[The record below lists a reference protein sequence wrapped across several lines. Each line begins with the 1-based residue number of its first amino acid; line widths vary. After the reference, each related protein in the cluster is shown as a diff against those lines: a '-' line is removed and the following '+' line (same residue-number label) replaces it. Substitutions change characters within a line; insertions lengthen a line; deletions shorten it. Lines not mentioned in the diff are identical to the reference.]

1 MVNTIEELPSAS
13 EIDGGAIRR
22 YIEGDELFAAMLADI
37 RGAHFCVRMES
48 YIYAADE
55 VGAEIAAALIERA
68 QAGCNVRLRVDAL
81 GSFDTLDAALASTLT
96 EGGVQLEWCRRWSW
110 R

>member
-37 RGAHFCVRMES
+37 RGPLLRAHGIVH
-48 YIYAADE
+48 
-55 VGAEIAAALIERA
+55 
-68 QAGCNVRLRVDAL
+68 LR
-81 GSFDTLDAALASTLT
+81 
-96 EGGVQLEWCRRWSW
+96 C
-110 R
+110 